1 MSARRHF
8 WGGVYPPVFAYVWE
22 TGEIRGLFSYVGEIR
37 GIEEAAQDRPT
48 ADSLQSTVMSR
59 GMTTRGC
66 TPGFLRKSA
75 QTAGRTRDRCD
86 PENERVCKSLKTWR
100 DECEELVGRA
110 NERRGAED
118 GGGVRTDPS
127 A

>member
-75 QTAGRTRDRCD
+75 QTAGKTRDRWD
-86 PENERVCKSLKTWR
+86 TENERVRKSLKTWR
-100 DECEELVGRA
+100 GECAESVTRVSEQCAEEDR
-110 NERRGAED
+110 
-118 GGGVRTDPS
+118 GGVRTN
-127 A
+127 